1 MNIARFEPWS
11 YVDLLN
17 RGIARPAQE
26 QADNEWRPAVDILE
40 NNSRFLLRADV
51 PGVDAGDIDVSM
63 DAGVLTISGV
73 RRSEDSDDSTDVR
86 RIERVAGRFQRRFTL
101 PETADADGIT
111 AKCSNGILEVVIPKQ
126 AEIQPR
132 RITVEAA

>member
-1 MNIARFEPWS
+1 MNIAHFEPWS

-17 RGIARPAQE
+17 RSAARPTRA
-26 QADNEWRPAVDILE
+26 QADDEWRPAVDILE
-40 NNSRFLLRADV
+40 NTTRFLLRADV

-73 RRSEDSDDSTDVR
+73 RHSEDSDEATDVR
-86 RIERVAGRFQRRFTL
+86 RIERAAGRFLRRFTL
-101 PETADADGIT
+101 PETANADGIT

-126 AEIQPR
+126 PEIQAR